1 MLVIA
6 IFTGVMTIF
15 TFGCLIGILAEK
27 PPYPKTGLAFATIG
41 FVLLGGIFVAS
52 ALNTEVPCDN
62 GSQRVTQGDIE
73 VCIPNHEVLD
83 YLETNK

>member
-52 ALNTEVPCDN
+52 ALNAEVTCDN

-73 VCIPNHEVLD
+73 VCVQNHEVVEL
-83 YLETNK
+83 LESDK